1 MLVQKIL
8 LMSAL
13 FLMLAGPVAASEY
26 LVNGDFEQ
34 ALDVGWIDTAKV
46 EVGTYSFERS
56 DTFGQPTPGYAA
68 KAYKMLARYASIY
81 QTVDVPD
88 VNLTLSVD
96 ARLKIGGGSSTCW
109 PVASVWVRYA
119 DSSGLELGNTRICRS
134 SVYSTW
140 TKSDSVSVIEISDTT
155 GAWNNYKL
163 NLKQELTTHL
173 AGINPDAV
181 KKITIDLFAYDN
193 GT

>member
-1 MLVQKIL
+1 MQKIL
-8 LMSAL
+8 LLSAFL
-13 FLMLAGPVAASEY
+13 LMLAGPAVASEY

-34 ALDVGWIDTAKV
+34 PLNVGWVDTAKN

-56 DTFGQPTPGYAA
+56 DTFAQPSPGYAA
-68 KAYKMLARYASIY
+68 KAYKILARYASIN

-88 VNLTLSVD
+88 VNLTLGID

-119 DSSGLELGNTRICRS
+119 DASGLELGNTRICRS

-140 TKSDSVSVIEISDTT
+140 TKSDTVSIIEITDTT
-155 GAWNNYKL
+155 GAWNHYSL
-163 NLKQELTTHL
+163 DLMQELTTHL
-173 AGINPDAV
+173 PGISPDAI
-181 KKITIDLFAYDN
+181 KKITFDLFAYDN

>member
-1 MLVQKIL
+1 MQKIL
-8 LMSAL
+8 LISAF

-46 EVGTYSFERS
+46 EVGTYLFERS
-56 DTFGQPTPGYAA
+56 DTFAQPTPGYAA
-68 KAYKMLARYASIY
+68 KAYKMLARYASLS

-88 VNLTLSVD
+88 VDLTLSFD
-96 ARLKIGGGSSTCW
+96 GRLKIGGGSSTCW

-119 DSSGLELGNTRICRS
+119 DASGLELGNTRICLS

-140 TKSDSVSVIEISDTT
+140 TKSDTVSIIEIADTT
-155 GAWNNYKL
+155 GAWHNYSL
-163 NLKQELTTHL
+163 DLKPELTNHL
-173 AGINPDAV
+173 LGVSADAV

>member
-1 MLVQKIL
+1 MQRIL
-8 LMSAL
+8 LASAFLL
-13 FLMLAGPVAASEY
+13 FLAGPVAADEF

-34 ALDVGWIDTAKV
+34 PLDVGWTDTV
-46 EVGTYSFERS
+46 ESSAGSFAFSRE

-68 KAYKMLARYASIY
+68 KVYKYLAKYASLR

-88 VNLTLSVD
+88 VDLTLNFD

-109 PVASVWVRYA
+109 PVASLWVRYQDA
-119 DSSGLELGNTRICRS
+119 SGLELGNTRICLS

-140 TKSDSVSVIEISDTT
+140 ARSDTVSIIEITDTT
-155 GAWNNYKL
+155 GAWHNYTL
-163 NLKQELTTHL
+163 NLRDELTTNL
-173 AGINPDAV
+173 PGINPDNV
-181 KKITIDLFAYDN
+181 KKITVDLFAYDN